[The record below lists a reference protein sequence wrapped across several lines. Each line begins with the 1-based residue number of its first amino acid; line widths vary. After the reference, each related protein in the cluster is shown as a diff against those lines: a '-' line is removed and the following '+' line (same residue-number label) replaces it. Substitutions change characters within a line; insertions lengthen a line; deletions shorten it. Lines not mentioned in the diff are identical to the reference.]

1 MFIHEISHV
10 AQALNTGGLIMKDGV
25 LGTHLIHEGA
35 NERTSYRAEYSYDPQ
50 ALPDLPRHYTDINEK
65 YVANI
70 KYPDGSYIYPE
81 WHDAYEEWEKQLPNQ

>member
-25 LGTHLIHEGA
+25 LGTHLIHQG
-35 NERTSYRAEYSYDPQ
+35 
-50 ALPDLPRHYTDINEK
+50 
-65 YVANI
+65 ANI